1 MRVPVCLECGVLRFK
16 TEVTDRLITLDMDHW
31 SWYLT
36 RVVFSFCFLRLP
48 PPACCLVPRPI
59 NRLMRLCRIKLRLNV
74 GLYG

>member
-36 RVVFSFCFLRLP
+36 RVVFFLLLS
-48 PPACCLVPRPI
+48 ASTASCL
-59 NRLMRLCRIKLRLNV
+59 LS
-74 GLYG
+74 GTSAD